1 MQPWLWGARTTFR
14 ARPGEPMYLDPEDEE
29 ILAGEKGETRQRMM
43 ELLVALG
50 KVFGAERLV
59 GIKSAQVSGA
69 SYKTIGEY
77 GLAWL
82 SSLDARAVVP
92 AVLNPIGMPRGRWKE
107 MGIGPEF
114 AANQEAVIAAYE
126 RLGVK
131 LECTCTPY
139 YLHKTSFGD
148 HLAWS
153 ESSAVSYANSVIG
166 ARTNREGGPGALAAA
181 LVGKTPCYGLHL
193 EKNRKPHLIIE
204 VTSDEK
210 DWSIA
215 RYGALGYHAGKLVG
229 NKIPYFR
236 GITPDSD
243 QLKALG
249 AAMAAT
255 GAVALYHVDN
265 VTPEAKN
272 TGYDLSGLEVVSVEP
287 AEIDRLFTRIPV
299 DAVAIG
305 CPHCSPAELHDIAG
319 LLEGKTVIRPLYVFA
334 AHGVIDK
341 NQKTVSSIERS
352 GARVFADTCM
362 VVSPVME
369 RYPAIMVNS
378 GKALAY
384 VPDMCGAIARIGSIE
399 ECVEVATSQSS

>member
-1 MQPWLWGARTTFR
+1 MVTPMHL
-14 ARPGEPMYLDPEDEE
+14 EPDDEM
-29 ILAGEKGETRQRMM
+29 ILAGEQGETRQKML

-50 KVFGAERLV
+50 KVFGAKELV
-59 GIKSAQVSGA
+59 RIRSAQISGA

-92 AVLNPIGMPRGRWKE
+92 AVLNPIGMPRQRWQE
-107 MGIGPEF
+107 MDVDPVF
-114 AANQEAVIAAYE
+114 AKQQQAVIAAYE
-126 RLGVK
+126 RLGVT

-139 YLHKTSFGD
+139 YLRKTSFGD

-193 EKNRKPHLIIE
+193 EENRNPQVIIE
-204 VTSDEK
+204 VKSDEK
-210 DWSIA
+210 DWNIA
-215 RYGALGYHAGKLVG
+215 RYGALGYHTGKIVG
-229 NKIPYFR
+229 NKIPFFR
-236 GITPDSD
+236 GITPRPD

-255 GAVALYHVDN
+255 GAVALYHVDE
-265 VTPEAKN
+265 VTPEAKKN
-272 TGYDLSGLEVVSVEP
+272 RFNLSALEVITIEP
-287 AEIDRLFTRIPV
+287 AEIDTLFTEIPV
-299 DAVAIG
+299 EAVAVG
-305 CPHCSPAELHDIAG
+305 CPHCSPAELVDIAG
-319 LLEGKTVIRPLYVFA
+319 LLKGKTITKPLYIFA
-334 AHGVIDK
+334 AQGVIDK
-341 NQKTVSSIERS
+341 NRKIVNAIEKS

-369 RYPAIMVNS
+369 RYAAIMVNS

-384 VPDMCGAIARIGSIE
+384 VPDMCGAVARIGTIE
-399 ECVEVATSQSS
+399 DCVSVATS

>member
-1 MQPWLWGARTTFR
+1 MFLSP
-14 ARPGEPMYLDPEDEE
+14 DEE
-29 ILAGEKGETRQRMM
+29 KMLAGENGETLQKML

-59 GIKSAQVSGA
+59 RIRSAQVSGA

-107 MGIGPEF
+107 MGIEPVF
-114 AANQEAVIAAYE
+114 AARQQAVIAAYE
-126 RLGVK
+126 RLGVN

-139 YLHKTSFGD
+139 YLHETSFGD

-193 EKNRKPHLIIE
+193 DKNRTPDVVIE
-204 VTSDEK
+204 INSDEK
-210 DWSIA
+210 YWGIA
-215 RYGALGYHAGKLVG
+215 RYGALGYHTGKLVG
-229 NKIPYFR
+229 NKIPYFL
-236 GITPDSD
+236 GIIPKHD

-255 GAVALYHVDN
+255 GAVALYHVN
-265 VTPEAKN
+265 GVTPEAKKN
-272 TGYDLSGLEVVSVEP
+272 QYNISGLEVISIEP
-287 AEIDRLFTRIPV
+287 ADIDQLFTDIPV
-299 DAVAIG
+299 DAVAVG
-305 CPHCSPAELHDIAG
+305 CPHCSPDELIEIAR
-319 LLEGKTVIRPLYVFA
+319 LLKGKTVTKPLYIFA
-334 AHGVIDK
+334 AQGVIGNNRMIVDK
-341 NQKTVSSIERS
+341 IEKS
-352 GARVFADTCM
+352 GARVYADTCM

-369 RYPAIMVNS
+369 QYPAIMVNS

-384 VPDMCGAIARIGSIE
+384 VPDMCGALARIGSIE
-399 ECVEVATSQSS
+399 ECVAVATS

>member
-1 MQPWLWGARTTFR
+1 V
-14 ARPGEPMYLDPEDEE
+14 RPGEQMFLDPDDEQ
-29 ILAGEKGETRQRMM
+29 ILAGEKGETRQKML

-59 GIKSAQVSGA
+59 RIRSAQVSGA

-92 AVLNPIGMPRGRWKE
+92 AVLNPIGMPRERWQE
-107 MGIGPEF
+107 MGVDPAF
-114 AANQEAVIAAYE
+114 AERQQAVITAYE
-126 RLGVK
+126 RLGVN

-139 YLHKTSFGD
+139 YLYETSFGD

-181 LVGKTPCYGLHL
+181 LIGKTPCYGLHL
-193 EKNRKPHLIIE
+193 EKNRIPQVIIE
-204 VTSDEK
+204 VQPDKKNWTT
-210 DWSIA
+210 A
-215 RYGALGYHAGKLVG
+215 RYGALGYYAGKMVG

-236 GITPDSD
+236 GVTPNPD
-243 QLKALG
+243 QMKALG

-255 GAVALYHVDN
+255 GAVALFHVEN
-265 VTPEAKN
+265 VTPEARKN
-272 TGYDLSGLEVVSVEP
+272 QVNLSSLEVIRIESD
-287 AEIDRLFTRIPV
+287 EIDVLFNGIPV
-299 DAVAIG
+299 DAVAVG
-305 CPHCSPAELHDIAG
+305 CPHCSPAELRDIAR
-319 LLEGKTVIRPLYVFA
+319 LLEGKRITRPFYVFA
-334 AHGVIDK
+334 AQGVIRK
-341 NQKTVSSIERS
+341 NQKTVDIIEKS

-369 RYPAIMVNS
+369 RYSAIMVNS

-384 VPDMCGAIARIGSIE
+384 VPDMCGAVARIGSIE
-399 ECVEVATSQSS
+399 ECVAVATS

>member
-1 MQPWLWGARTTFR
+1 MF
-14 ARPGEPMYLDPEDEE
+14 LDRDDER
-29 ILAGEKGETRQRMM
+29 ILAGEQGQTRQQML

-59 GIKSAQVSGA
+59 PIKSAQVSGA

-77 GLAWL
+77 GLQWL
-82 SSLDARAVVP
+82 NSLDAKAVVP
-92 AVLNPIGMPRGRWKE
+92 AVLNPIGMPRERWQE
-107 MGIGPEF
+107 MGVNEDF
-114 AANQEAVIAAYE
+114 AAKQQAVVAAYE
-126 RLGVK
+126 RLGIG

-139 YLHKTSFGD
+139 YLRETSFGD

-193 EKNRKPHLIIE
+193 EVNRKPQI
-204 VTSDEK
+204 VVRVQADTR

-215 RYGALGYHAGKLVG
+215 DYGALGYHAGKLVG
-229 NKIPYFR
+229 NRIPFFS
-236 GITPDSD
+236 GIAPEKD
-243 QLKALG
+243 QLKGLG

-255 GAVALYHVDN
+255 GAVALYHVEG
-265 VTPEAKN
+265 VTPEAVKIPF
-272 TGYDLSGLEVVSVEP
+272 DLAGLDTIAVESS
-287 AEIDRLFTRIPV
+287 EIKKLFREIPV
-299 DAVAIG
+299 EAVAVG
-305 CPHCSPAELHDIAG
+305 CPHCSTAELEEIAR
-319 LLEGKTVIRPLYVFA
+319 LLNGKLVTKPFYVFA
-334 AHGVIDK
+334 AQGVIEK
-341 NQKTVSSIERS
+341 SQRTVDSIEKS

-369 RYPAIMVNS
+369 QYESIMVNS

-384 VPDMCGAIARIGSIE
+384 VPDMCAAVARIGTIAD
-399 ECVEVATSQSS
+399 CVRVGTE

>member
-1 MQPWLWGARTTFR
+1 
-14 ARPGEPMYLDPEDEE
+14 MYLDPEEE
-29 ILAGEKGETRQRMM
+29 KILAGEKGETRQKML

-59 GIKSAQVSGA
+59 RIRSAQISGA
-69 SYKTIGEY
+69 SFKTIGEY

-92 AVLNPIGMPRGRWKE
+92 AVLNPVGMPRERWKE
-107 MGIGPEF
+107 MGIEPAF
-114 AANQEAVIAAYE
+114 AERQQAVIAAYE
-126 RLGVK
+126 RLGVN

-181 LVGKTPCYGLHL
+181 LIGKTPCYGLHL
-193 EKNRKPHLIIE
+193 GKNRKPHMIIE
-204 VTSDEK
+204 VTPDEN
-210 DWSIA
+210 DWNIA
-215 RYGALGYHAGKLVG
+215 RYGALGYHAGKLAG

-236 GITPDSD
+236 GISPDTD

-255 GAVALYHVDN
+255 GAVAIYHVDKI
-265 VTPEAKN
+265 TPEAKK
-272 TGYDLSGLEVVSVEP
+272 TGYNLSGLEVISIEP
-287 AEIDRLFTRIPV
+287 AEIDRLFTEIAV

-305 CPHCSPAELHDIAG
+305 CPHCSPEELIGIAK
-319 LLEGKTVIRPLYVFA
+319 LLKGKTVTKPFYVFA
-334 AHGVIDK
+334 AQGVINK
-341 NQKTVSSIERS
+341 NKKTVSAIEKS

-362 VVSPVME
+362 IVSPVME
-369 RYPAIMVNS
+369 RYTAIMVNS

-384 VPDMCGAIARIGSIE
+384 VPDMCGAVARIGSIQD
-399 ECVEVATSQSS
+399 CVAVATS

>member
-1 MQPWLWGARTTFR
+1 MH
-14 ARPGEPMYLDPEDEE
+14 LDPDDER
-29 ILAGEKGETRQRMM
+29 ILAGEQGETRQKML
-43 ELLVALG
+43 ELLIALG

-59 GIKSAQVSGA
+59 GIRSAQVSGA

-92 AVLNPIGMPRGRWKE
+92 AVLNPIGMPRERWQE
-107 MGIGPEF
+107 MGVEPVF
-114 AANQEAVIAAYE
+114 AERQQAVIAAYE
-126 RLGVK
+126 RLGVN

-139 YLHKTSFGD
+139 YLHETSFGD

-193 EKNRKPHLIIE
+193 EKNRNPQVIIE
-204 VTSDEK
+204 VVSSDME
-210 DWSIA
+210 WSIA
-215 RYGALGYHAGKLVG
+215 HYGALGYHAGKIVG
-229 NKIPYFR
+229 NKIPFFR
-236 GITPDSD
+236 GITPNAD

-255 GAVALYHVDN
+255 GAVALYHVDD
-265 VTPEAKN
+265 VTPEAKKN
-272 TGYDLSGLEVVSVEP
+272 HFNLSALEVISIEP
-287 AEIDRLFTRIPV
+287 AEIDSLFTEIPV
-299 DAVAIG
+299 EAVAVG
-305 CPHCSPAELHDIAG
+305 CPHCSPAELADIAR
-319 LLEGKTVIRPLYVFA
+319 LLQGKIITKPFYVFA
-334 AHGVIDK
+334 AQGIIDN
-341 NQKTVSSIERS
+341 NQKTVDSIEKS

-369 RYPAIMVNS
+369 QYSGIMVNS

-384 VPDMCGAIARIGSIE
+384 VPDMCGAVARIGTIE
-399 ECVEVATSQSS
+399 ECVTEATS

>member
-1 MQPWLWGARTTFR
+1 MVNQ
-14 ARPGEPMYLDPEDEE
+14 MYLDPEEE
-29 ILAGEKGETRQRMM
+29 KMLAGEKGETRQKML

-59 GIKSAQVSGA
+59 RIRSAQVSGA

-92 AVLNPIGMPRGRWKE
+92 AVLNPIGMPRGRWQE
-107 MGIGPEF
+107 MGIEPAF
-114 AANQEAVIAAYE
+114 AERQQAVIAAYE
-126 RLGVK
+126 RLGVN

-139 YLHKTSFGD
+139 YLHETSFGD

-193 EKNRKPHLIIE
+193 DKNRQPDVIID
-204 VTSDEK
+204 VKSDEK

-236 GITPDSD
+236 GITPDHD

-249 AAMAAT
+249 ASMAAT
-255 GAVALYHVDN
+255 GAVALYHVNN
-265 VTPEAKN
+265 VTPEAKKN
-272 TGYDLSGLEVVSVEP
+272 PFNISGLEIISIEP
-287 AEIDRLFTRIPV
+287 SEIDRLFTDIAV
-299 DAVAIG
+299 DAVAVG
-305 CPHCSPAELHDIAG
+305 CPHCSPAELVDIAR
-319 LLEGKTVIRPLYVFA
+319 LLKEKTVTKPLYVFA
-334 AHGVIDK
+334 AQGVVD
-341 NQKTVSSIERS
+341 NNRMTVNAIEKS

-369 RYPAIMVNS
+369 RYSAIMVNS

-384 VPDMCGAIARIGSIE
+384 VPDMCGAVARIGSIE
-399 ECVEVATSQSS
+399 ECVAVATS

>member
-1 MQPWLWGARTTFR
+1 
-14 ARPGEPMYLDPEDEE
+14 MYLDPEEE
-29 ILAGEKGETRQRMM
+29 KILAGEKGETRQKML
-43 ELLVALG
+43 ELLIALG

-59 GIKSAQVSGA
+59 RIRSAQISGA

-92 AVLNPIGMPRGRWKE
+92 AVLNPIGMPRGRWQE
-107 MGIGPEF
+107 MGIEPAF
-114 AANQEAVIAAYE
+114 AARQQAVIAAYE
-126 RLGVK
+126 RLGVI

-139 YLHKTSFGD
+139 YLHETSFGD

-181 LVGKTPCYGLHL
+181 LIGKTPCYGLHL
-193 EKNRKPHLIIE
+193 DKNRKPDVIIE
-204 VTSDEK
+204 VASDEK
-210 DWSIA
+210 EWGIA
-215 RYGALGYHAGKLVG
+215 RYGALGYHIGKLVG

-236 GITPDSD
+236 GITPNPD

-255 GAVALYHVDN
+255 GAVALYHVDDI
-265 VTPEAKN
+265 TPEAKKN
-272 TGYDLSGLEVVSVEP
+272 QFNISGLEVIRIEP
-287 AEIDRLFTRIPV
+287 AEIDRLFSDISV
-299 DAVAIG
+299 DAVAVG
-305 CPHCSPAELHDIAG
+305 CPHCSPAELVEIAR
-319 LLEGKTVIRPLYVFA
+319 LLKGKKVTKPLYIFAAQGVIESNRKTVNA
-334 AHGVIDK
+334 
-341 NQKTVSSIERS
+341 IEKS
-352 GARVFADTCM
+352 GARVYADTCM

-384 VPDMCGAIARIGSIE
+384 VPDMCGAVARIGSIE
-399 ECVEVATSQSS
+399 ECMAMATT

>member
-1 MQPWLWGARTTFR
+1 
-14 ARPGEPMYLDPEDEE
+14 MYLDPDDEKM
-29 ILAGEKGETRQRMM
+29 LAGENGETRQKML

-59 GIKSAQVSGA
+59 RIRSAQVSGA

-107 MGIGPEF
+107 MGIEPAF
-114 AANQEAVIAAYE
+114 AERQQAVIAAYE
-126 RLGVK
+126 RLGVN

-139 YLHKTSFGD
+139 YLHETSFGD

-193 EKNRKPHLIIE
+193 DKNRTPDVVIDIK
-204 VTSDEK
+204 SDEK
-210 DWSIA
+210 DWGIA
-215 RYGALGYHAGKLVG
+215 RYGALGYHTGKLVG
-229 NKIPYFR
+229 NKIPFFR
-236 GITPDSD
+236 GITPNHD

-255 GAVALYHVDN
+255 GAVALYHVN
-265 VTPEAKN
+265 GVTPEAKKN
-272 TGYDLSGLEVVSVEP
+272 QFNISSLEVISIGSADIEQLYS
-287 AEIDRLFTRIPV
+287 DIPV
-299 DAVAIG
+299 DAVAVG
-305 CPHCSPAELHDIAG
+305 CPHCSPDELIEIAR
-319 LLEGKTVIRPLYVFA
+319 LLNGKTVTKPLYIFA
-334 AHGVIDK
+334 AQGVIG
-341 NQKTVSSIERS
+341 NNRITVNKIEKS
-352 GARVFADTCM
+352 GARVYADTCM

-369 RYPAIMVNS
+369 QYPAIMVNS

-384 VPDMCGAIARIGSIE
+384 VPDMCGAVARIGSTE
-399 ECVEVATSQSS
+399 ECVAVATS

>member
-1 MQPWLWGARTTFR
+1 
-14 ARPGEPMYLDPEDEE
+14 MYLAPDEE
-29 ILAGEKGETRQRMM
+29 KMLAGENGETLQKML

-59 GIKSAQVSGA
+59 RIRSAQVSGA

-92 AVLNPIGMPRGRWKE
+92 AVLNPIGMPRRRWKE
-107 MGIGPEF
+107 MGIEPVF
-114 AANQEAVIAAYE
+114 AERQQAVIGAYE
-126 RLGVK
+126 RLGVN

-139 YLHKTSFGD
+139 YLHETSLGD

-193 EKNRKPHLIIE
+193 DKNRNPDVVIE
-204 VTSDEK
+204 VKSDEN
-210 DWSIA
+210 DWGIA
-215 RYGALGYHAGKLVG
+215 RYGALGYHTGKLVG
-229 NKIPYFR
+229 NKIPYFL
-236 GITPDSD
+236 GITPDND

-255 GAVALYHVDN
+255 GAVALYHVKG
-265 VTPEAKN
+265 VTPEARK
-272 TGYDLSGLEVVSVEP
+272 TRFTISDLEIISIEP
-287 AEIDRLFTRIPV
+287 AEINQLFTDIPV
-299 DAVAIG
+299 DAVAVG
-305 CPHCSPAELHDIAG
+305 CPHCSPAELIDIAR
-319 LLEGKTVIRPLYVFA
+319 LLKGKTVTKPLYIFA
-334 AHGVIDK
+334 AQGVIVNNRVTVDK
-341 NQKTVSSIERS
+341 IEKS
-352 GARVFADTCM
+352 GARVYADTCM

-369 RYPAIMVNS
+369 QYPAIMVNS

-384 VPDMCGAIARIGSIE
+384 VPDMCGAVTRIGSIE
-399 ECVEVATSQSS
+399 ECIVIATS

>member
-1 MQPWLWGARTTFR
+1 MVNL
-14 ARPGEPMYLDPEDEE
+14 MYLDPDEE
-29 ILAGEKGETRQRMM
+29 KMLAGERGETLQKML

-59 GIKSAQVSGA
+59 RIRSAQVSGA

-92 AVLNPIGMPRGRWKE
+92 AVLNPIGMPRGRWQE
-107 MGIGPEF
+107 MGIEPGF
-114 AANQEAVIAAYE
+114 AERQQAVIAAYE
-126 RLGVK
+126 RLGVN

-139 YLHKTSFGD
+139 YLHETSFGD

-193 EKNRKPHLIIE
+193 DKNRQPNVVIE
-204 VTSDEK
+204 VKSGIK
-210 DWSIA
+210 DWGIA

-236 GITPDSD
+236 GITPNHD

-255 GAVALYHVDN
+255 GAVALYHVKD
-265 VTPEAKN
+265 VTPEAKKN
-272 TGYDLSGLEVVSVEP
+272 QFTISGLEIISIEP
-287 AEIDRLFTRIPV
+287 AEIDRLFTDIPV
-299 DAVAIG
+299 DAVAVG
-305 CPHCSPAELHDIAG
+305 CPHCSPAELVDIAR
-319 LLEGKTVIRPLYVFA
+319 LLKGKTVKKPLYVFA
-334 AHGVIDK
+334 AQGVID
-341 NQKTVSSIERS
+341 NNSMTVKAIEQS

-384 VPDMCGAIARIGSIE
+384 VPDMCSIE
-399 ECVEVATSQSS
+399 ECVTVATS